1 MTGHQWCR
9 ATDWEL
15 QGRAAGVLNVLQVSK
30 LPVGCDLVLVP
41 VQVLQSK
48 ILKDDSV
55 LTNVLNS
62 DGPT

>member
-1 MTGHQWCR
+1 
-9 ATDWEL
+9 L